1 MKLVEK
7 IVYNELKEPVT
18 QTNVNEVV
26 TIKNKQIKKTSIF
39 KYLGKICH
47 ISPIFKSIQL
57 EELDRMIVRRQISFL
72 HQLITNSANYPISIK
87 KQLISMEI
95 PVEKINEND
104 TVNITRNV
112 NSS

>member
-1 MKLVEK
+1 MKLGEK

-87 KQLISMEI
+87 NNLFQWKSQL
-95 PVEKINEND
+95 K
-104 TVNITRNV
+104 R
-112 NSS
+112 